1 KSGTDTDALA
11 LQADLAIAK
20 SDGVDSV
27 VPGNPD
33 TYTIAVT
40 NNGPSTVNSVTL
52 SDTIPNALLN
62 PVFGTPSSG
71 SFNTTSEV
79 RTVTLASGAS
89 ATITL
94 AGTIDPAATGSITNT
109 VTVSPPSRVSD
120 ISAGKNTAT
129 DTDPLSPQADLAIA
143 KSDGVTSVV
152 PGPTA
157 TYTTPFP
164 NTTLFRSN
172 SVTLSDT
179 IPNALLNPVFGTP
192 SSGTFNT
199 T

>member
-79 RTVTLASGAS
+79 WTVTLASGAS

-94 AGTIDPAATGSITNT
+94 AGTIDPIASASCRAPLTVQLDRPCIRTTGRGTNETSGQHEAAQ
-109 VTVSPPSRVSD
+109 PE
-120 ISAGKNTAT
+120 
-129 DTDPLSPQADLAIA
+129 L
-143 KSDGVTSVV
+143 
-152 PGPTA
+152 
-157 TYTTPFP
+157 
-164 NTTLFRSN
+164 
-172 SVTLSDT
+172 
-179 IPNALLNPVFGTP
+179 
-192 SSGTFNT
+192 
-199 T
+199 